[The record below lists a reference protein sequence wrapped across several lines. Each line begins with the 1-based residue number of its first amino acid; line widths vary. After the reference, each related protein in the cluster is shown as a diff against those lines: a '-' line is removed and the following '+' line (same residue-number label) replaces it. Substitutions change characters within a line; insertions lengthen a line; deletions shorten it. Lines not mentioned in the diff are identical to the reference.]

1 MYSQDPAGDWGSDT
15 LIVPFWKRLVGFAR
29 VLVAAGGCETVAVP
43 VLADDLALYD
53 DAMALRIQPG
63 AYNIT
68 AGGRS
73 DLDFLNA
80 PLVMA

>member
-1 MYSQDPAGDWGSDT
+1 
-15 LIVPFWKRLVGFAR
+15 
-29 VLVAAGGCETVAVP
+29 
-43 VLADDLALYD
+43 
-53 DAMALRIQPG
+53 MALRIQPG

-80 PLVMA
+80 PLVMV